1 MSMSGSSVRSQSRE
15 VKELVMSNIENEVAL
30 REVIRTV
37 RAMKAG
43 DLNSRVSATGVTGE
57 IAELVTE
64 LNAALDATASQASEN
79 HRARQALDHSSTSMM
94 IADNDGRIFYAN
106 RSVLDMLAAAES
118 DVRRDL
124 PNFSASR
131 LMGANID
138 GFHRDPRHQRR
149 MLENLMSTHRTQIL
163 VGGRSFSLVA
173 SPIFDNGGKKVAVCV
188 EWLDRTTEL
197 RIEKE
202 IVAAI
207 EAAGRGDFSRRVDMT
222 GATGVFKLL
231 GDSINRLIEITGAC
245 LGKVGANLNKIAIGD
260 LSKVVDVPLEG
271 AFGLLQSDA
280 EQVRSSLQALVED
293 VGRLAAAGSQGQ
305 LQERADSKR
314 HQGDYAK
321 IVQGINETLDA
332 VVGPLK
338 NIAAAIDALGRN
350 DLGVN
355 LDGEFRGDFLS
366 VKKAFDAA
374 MTGINAS
381 LYKIVDA
388 VEQVGLSSEQ
398 LNSASQ
404 NMASNSEEQAAA
416 VQQVTSSV
424 TETNSQVQANTENAN
439 AANQLVISASQA
451 ASHGQAKMGGMSEA
465 MNAISA
471 SAQSIGKI
479 IKVIDEI
486 AFQTNLLALNAAV
499 EAARAGQH
507 GRGFAVVAQEVRNL
521 AGRSAKAARETA
533 EMIEDSVKRVN
544 EGVSIARET
553 SEALDQI
560 VANVVK
566 VKDLVAEIAVA
577 SAEQS
582 RGISQ
587 INVAMNQV
595 SKSSQE
601 GSQQA
606 EQLAASSS
614 ELGKLA
620 EVMNEGVRRFKLRE
634 RAHGGGLGMP
644 GLNGM
649 TSDMVEQLKALLGN
663 QQRAA
668 SSTKMSA
675 SAGKG
680 RRGPGSII
688 PLDQDERGFGG
699 F

>member
-1 MSMSGSSVRSQSRE
+1 
-15 VKELVMSNIENEVAL
+15 MSNVEYTPAL
-30 REVIRTV
+30 REVIRTI
-37 RAMKAG
+37 RALKAG
-43 DLNSRVSATGVTGE
+43 DLNARANVAGVSGDW
-57 IAELVTE
+57 AELVSE
-64 LNAALDATASQASEN
+64 LNAALETTAVNIAEN
-79 HRARQALDHSSTSMM
+79 QRARQALDNSVVSMM
-94 IADNDGRIFYAN
+94 IADTDGRIFYAN
-106 RSVLDMLAAAES
+106 RSVLDMLSTAES

-131 LMGANID
+131 VVGSNID
-138 GFHRDPRHQRR
+138 TFHRDPRHQRR
-149 MLENLMSTHRTQIL
+149 VLEGLMSTYRTQIV
-163 VGGRSFSLVA
+163 VGGRNFSLVA
-173 SPIFDNGGKKVAVCV
+173 SPIFDNGGRKAAVAV
-188 EWLDRTTEL
+188 EWIDRTVEA

-202 IVAAI
+202 FIAAI
-207 EAAGRGDFSRRVDMT
+207 EAAGRGDFSRRVDLS
-222 GATGVFKLL
+222 GANGVFKLL
-231 GDSINRLIEITGAC
+231 GESINKLIEISGAC
-245 LGKVGANLNKIAIGD
+245 LARVGAGLNRVANGD
-260 LSKVVDVPLEG
+260 LTKVADAPLEG
-271 AFGLLQSDA
+271 AFGSLQSDA
-280 EQVRSSLQALVED
+280 EQVRSNLEALVED
-293 VGRLAAAGSQGQ
+293 VNRLSVAGTQGQ
-305 LQERADSKR
+305 LQERADARR
-314 HQGDYAK
+314 HQGDFRK
-321 IVQGINETLDA
+321 IIQGINETLDS
-332 VVGPLK
+332 VIGPVR
-338 NIAAAIDALGRN
+338 NIAGAIEALGRN
-350 DLGVN
+350 DLSAN
-355 LDGEFRGDFLS
+355 LDGDFRGDFLA

-374 MTGINAS
+374 MTGINNS

-404 NMASNSEEQAAA
+404 GMASNSEEQAAA
-416 VQQVTSSV
+416 VQEVTSSV

-451 ASHGQAKMGGMSEA
+451 ASHGQAKMEVMSEA

-486 AFQTNLLALNAAV
+486 AFQMNLLALNAAV

-544 EGVSIARET
+544 EGVTIARET
-553 SEALDQI
+553 SDALDQI
-560 VANVVK
+560 VGNVVK

-587 INVAMNQV
+587 INIAMNQV

-606 EQLAASSS
+606 EQLAASAS

-620 EVMNEGVRRFKLRE
+620 EVMNEGVRRFRLRE
-634 RAHGGGLGMP
+634 RAHGGGMGLP

-649 TSDMVEQLKALLGN
+649 TAEMVEQLKALLGA
-663 QQRAA
+663 QQRGLQAPA
-668 SSTKMSA
+668 KMA
-675 SAGKG
+675 SAGGKH
-680 RRGPGSII
+680 RKSPGAII
-688 PLDQDERGFGG
+688 PLDQDERGFAG